1 MAKTLY
7 ITSTKLKRDSAL
19 GSTVDDNLIQP
30 YIMIA
35 QDRWILPAIGTRL
48 EDKLN
53 TLIDADEVDETEN
66 AAYKKLL
73 EEYIAPA
80 LVQLAFVELA
90 YVVRIK
96 FANNAVTINSSE
108 QGQTASSSDIKLVV
122 EQSTEIGMFY
132 RQQMIN
138 YLQFNQSSF
147 PEYTNNTGSDLSPSA
162 RNYFGG
168 LNVYPKIPTDNKLRA
183 IANALGVRYY
193 NT

>member
-1 MAKTLY
+1 MARTLY
-7 ITSTKLKRDSAL
+7 ITTTKLKRDSAL

-35 QDRWILPAIGTRL
+35 QDRWILPAIGTNL
-48 EDKLN
+48 ENKLN
-53 TLIDADEVDETEN
+53 ALIEADQVEEAEN

-73 EEYIAPA
+73 EDFIAPA

-96 FANNAVTINSSE
+96 FANNSVTINNSE
-108 QGQTASSSDIKLVV
+108 QGQSASASDIKIVV

-147 PEYTNNTGSDLSPSA
+147 PEYTTNTGSDLSPSA

-168 LNVYPKIPTDNKLRA
+168 LNVYPRIPTDNKLRA

-193 NT
+193 NS